1 MRRVKIDMNE
11 LRQQLELVDI
21 AADTATEEEQVLL
34 DGLGNLLDKILHGEV
49 VCFYKEIN
57 GTTE

>member
-21 AADTATEEEQVLL
+21 ASDTATEDEQVLL

-49 VCFYKEIN
+49 VCFYKELN
-57 GTTE
+57 GTLE